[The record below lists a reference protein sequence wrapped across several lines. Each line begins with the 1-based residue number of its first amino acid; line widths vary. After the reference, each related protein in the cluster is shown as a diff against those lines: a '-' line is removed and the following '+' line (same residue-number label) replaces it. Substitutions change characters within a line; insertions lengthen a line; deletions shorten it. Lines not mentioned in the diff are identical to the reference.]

1 MVLQRLN
8 MDNTWFLHFGG
19 VRILVDP
26 WLKGAEVDYFSWFNK
41 QWHRTNP
48 VSIEEVPPYDLVLI
62 TQKYPD
68 HFHPETLNLLSPERL
83 LVPKSIEEKVRKVCP
98 KAFVST
104 LSDTSTLLGSETVDV
119 LHLPSHRSMDPIY
132 DGIVLYDTDESV
144 LLATHGYHP
153 SWTSLLR
160 DIPPLKVALTP
171 FNEYKL
177 PKFLGG
183 AVSPG
188 IDAVRD
194 MIVATKPQHVV
205 ATHDEDKYAQGLIS
219 KLARITLPP
228 SDDILRS
235 EDLFKDRLLTI
246 EDYQPVSI

>member
-8 MDNTWFLHFGG
+8 MDNTWFLDFGG

-41 QWHRTNP
+41 QWHRTSP
-48 VSIEEVPPYDLVLI
+48 VSIEDVPPYDLVLI

-68 HFHPETLNLLSPERL
+68 HFHPETLSLLSPERL
-83 LVPKSIEEKVRKVCP
+83 LVPQSIEEKVRKVCP

-104 LSDTSTLLGSETVDV
+104 LEDASILLRSEAIDV

-132 DGIVLYDTDESV
+132 DGIVLYDTNESV

-153 SWTSLLR
+153 SWTSLLL

-177 PKFLGG
+177 PTFLGG

-194 MIVATKPQHVV
+194 MIVATEPRYVV
-205 ATHDEDKYAQGLIS
+205 ATHDEDKHAQGLIS

-235 EDLFKDRLLTI
+235 EDLFRDRLLTI